1 MRKESKKKGERT
13 EEQSRGRSYKRMR
26 SEDKW
31 QKKRSNELKEVVR
44 RIKSEDMSRRR
55 RRKI

>member
-1 MRKESKKKGERT
+1 MSKESKKKEERT

-26 SEDKW
+26 NEDKW

-44 RIKSEDMSRRR
+44 RIKNEDMSRRR